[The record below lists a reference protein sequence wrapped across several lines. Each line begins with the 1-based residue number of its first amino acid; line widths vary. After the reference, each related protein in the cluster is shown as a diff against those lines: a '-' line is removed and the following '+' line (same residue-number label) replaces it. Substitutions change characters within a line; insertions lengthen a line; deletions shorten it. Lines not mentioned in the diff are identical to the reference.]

1 MVGCGPIYSSEKV
14 AKAVLLEAKQLTSIR
29 GERTL
34 FSGLSLTVP
43 AGQLWQIEGPN
54 GAGKSSFLRILAGL
68 LPPQAGTVS
77 FNGVAITS
85 NLEQYYQHLLF
96 IGHKAGIKPEL
107 TAIENLEFYAAVQGL
122 PLQEPPYEILAQ
134 LGLVGLEDV
143 PAQRLSAGQQRRIAL
158 ARLWLSQ
165 APLWILDEPF
175 TALDVDG
182 IALLHERFAAHLQ
195 AGGAIIL
202 TSHQELVTSLYAV
215 NTLRLRYQH

>member
-1 MVGCGPIYSSEKV
+1 MVGCWQIYGVQKV
-14 AKAVLLEAKQLTSIR
+14 AKVVLLEAKQLTSVR

-34 FSGLSLTVP
+34 FSGLNLTVP
-43 AGQLWQIEGPN
+43 AGELWQIEGPN
-54 GAGKSSFLRILAGL
+54 GAGKSSLLRILAGL
-68 LPPQAGTVS
+68 LPPQTGSVY
-77 FNGVAITS
+77 FNEQTITS
-85 NLEQYYQHLLF
+85 NLEHYYQHLLF

-107 TAIENLEFYAAVQGL
+107 TAIENLEFYAAVQGITL
-122 PLQEPPYEILAQ
+122 HEPPYDILAQ

-158 ARLWLSQ
+158 ARLWLSA

-175 TALDVDG
+175 TALDVEG
-182 IALLHERFAAHLQ
+182 IALLHERFANHLQ

-202 TSHQELVTSLYAV
+202 TSHQELITPLYAV